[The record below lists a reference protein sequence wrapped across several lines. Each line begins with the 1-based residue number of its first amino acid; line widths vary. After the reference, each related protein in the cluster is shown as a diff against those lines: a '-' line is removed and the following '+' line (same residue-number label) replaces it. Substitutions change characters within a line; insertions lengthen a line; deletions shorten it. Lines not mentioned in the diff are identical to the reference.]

1 MDINSQPISNYE
13 QNYVVSREVS
23 LEAER
28 ICQRNIE
35 QTLRFFEHTFSAYE
49 EIVAEDFWIHGP
61 ATGQETRGI
70 EAAKRLDMG
79 YADAYPDAEYKI
91 HDLFAVRDR
100 VVVRWSVK
108 GTHLGERKGLSLS
121 GGFVDLE
128 PSKQGI
134 VLNGIHVYRFNAEG
148 KIAESW
154 AMWDR
159 LGEIEQIADI
169 SIKSKF
175 AKGS

>member
-1 MDINSQPISNYE
+1 MDNNQAKPASEYHYSIPSQLSPE
-13 QNYVVSREVS
+13 K
-23 LEAER
+23 AA

-35 QTLRFFEHTFSAYE
+35 QTLRFFKHDFSAYE

-79 YADAYPDAEYKI
+79 YATAYPDAQYTI
-91 HDLFAVRDR
+91 DDLFAAEDK
-100 VVVRWSVK
+100 VVVRWSVR
-108 GTHLGERKGLSLS
+108 GTHLGKRANLRIS
-121 GGFVDLE
+121 GGSLDLE
-128 PSKQGI
+128 PSNQKLFI
-134 VLNGIHVYRFNAEG
+134 NGIHVYRFNENG

-169 SIKSKF
+169 SIAAKSQE
-175 AKGS
+175 